1 MGSDYR
7 KVDIVHETKISSR
20 NVSTL
25 YFCQIVQITFRII
38 QKQLIPLYLIHYFMY
53 IIYITYLAHL
63 FNMSTRIQLIEF
75 IENYKK
81 NVVKSNTK
89 FPVGNSWVV
98 LTKENRNTSLDFITY
113 EPVIC
118 IIIQGEKEVISSSEV
133 VHAGVGQTLIIT
145 HDINVQAR
153 IQVMNIDR
161 PYLAIVI
168 PIDVQKLR
176 DIALKMSFGE
186 QEEYNQSAISVG
198 TTSSELEDAVLRY
211 LKLLH
216 RPQEIDILATSV
228 LREIYFRV
236 LTSEGASMLREL
248 LIADSHADKIH
259 RAVTH
264 IKSNYHSDLSINDLT
279 KLVGMSTSS
288 FHAHFKKITK
298 TTPKK
303 MQSDLRLMKVR
314 DRLRHSGETVS
325 NLAFEVGYNSLAH
338 LSKEYKAKFGRSPL
352 QDRTREQLG
361 DTNTV
366 WN

>member
-1 MGSDYR
+1 MG
-7 KVDIVHETKISSR
+7 
-20 NVSTL
+20 
-25 YFCQIVQITFRII
+25 
-38 QKQLIPLYLIHYFMY
+38 
-53 IIYITYLAHL
+53 
-63 FNMSTRIQLIEF
+63 
-75 IENYKK
+75 
-81 NVVKSNTK
+81 VVA
-89 FPVGNSWVV
+89 
-98 LTKENRNTSLDFITY
+98 KESRNTSLDFITY

-118 IIIQGEKEVISSSEV
+118 IIIQGEKEVVSSDEV
-133 VHAGVGQTLIIT
+133 VYAGAGQTLIIT

-153 IQVMNIDR
+153 IEVIKIDR

-176 DIALKMSFGE
+176 DIALKMSFGKQDE
-186 QEEYNQSAISVG
+186 HKQSAISVG

-211 LKLLH
+211 LRFLH
-216 RPQEIDILATSV
+216 RPLEIEILANSV

-264 IKSNYHSDLSINDLT
+264 IKSNYNSDLSINDLT
-279 KLVGMSTSS
+279 KLVGMSNSS
-288 FHAHFKKITK
+288 FHVHFRKITK

-314 DRLRHSGETVS
+314 DRLSHSWDTVS
-325 NLAFEVGYNSLAH
+325 NLAFEVGYNSLSH

-352 QDRTREQLG
+352 QDRTREKLG
-361 DTNTV
+361 DKNTV
-366 WN
+366 